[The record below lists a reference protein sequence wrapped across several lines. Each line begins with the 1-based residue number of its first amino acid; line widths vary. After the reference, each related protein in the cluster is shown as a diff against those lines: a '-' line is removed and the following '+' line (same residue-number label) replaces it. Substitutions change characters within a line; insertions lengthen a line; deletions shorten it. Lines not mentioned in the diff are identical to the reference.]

1 MVNVTWKTKDV
12 GAGRGERY
20 RKREEMTFVQKNC
33 FSFFPISQAVCL
45 LNVAFAAKGLVIL
58 H

>member
-1 MVNVTWKTKDV
+1 MDTVTRKTKGV
-12 GAGRGERY
+12 GAGQGKILQ
-20 RKREEMTFVQKNC
+20 KRDDICVENC
-33 FSFFPISQAVCL
+33 FCFFPISQAVCL